1 MLLFV
6 VDLLNGD
13 NSPARAAGTEG
24 PGASGMLS
32 VATTPA
38 MRFRGLPCDP
48 SALDRGWSRPNV
60 R

>member
-1 MLLFV
+1 MFLFA
-6 VDLLNGD
+6 VDPLNGD
-13 NSPARAAGTEG
+13 SSPARAARTED
-24 PGASGMLS
+24 PGASGMLT

-48 SALDRGWSRPNV
+48 SALDGGWSRPNV